1 MFTQAHHWPLHR
13 MKNDKGNGLSEVY
26 GVNSL
31 INHLCTN
38 LNENAYFTHNEDNRH
53 SKKVHYSPHKHICI

>member
-1 MFTQAHHWPLHR
+1 